1 MKKKGTL
8 CFHNERIGLYM
19 IEKIKQMKVAEKLRF
34 CLTLVV
40 CVASISGVLGLIFLL
55 VNNIQYSNALVNN
68 GFSQG
73 EIGIFSTYLNKEPA
87 LIREMILLHDEA
99 ELQAAVAELDEIQLI
114 TNEAVQVMVAH
125 CKTPAEQEY
134 ISIIAETLPEYRSIF
149 ANVEELA
156 VTNQDEAATDLLLTQ
171 GKPTLKKLT
180 DAVEGLIDLNVNVGN
195 SVSARLQIQ
204 TYIIIGVMILV
215 IIAAV
220 LISSKFAKIIA
231 RLLSEPISKVH
242 EASLQLVSGD
252 LNITV
257 EKMYPDEIGDMADSF
272 RNAADTIKAYIDDL
286 NRGLGEVANGNFNI
300 APEADFRGDFSALKD
315 ALQTIIVSL
324 SDTLRKIHE
333 SSESVSLGATQ
344 MAESAQTLAEG
355 ATDQAASVEELTATI
370 QNITNAV
377 VNTSDKANKSHQDAM
392 EFEIEAG
399 KSNEDIRELT
409 AAMRRINDT
418 SKQIANIIAE
428 IEDIASQPNL
438 LSLNASIEAARA
450 GEAGKGF
457 AVVADQIGKL
467 AADSATAAVNT
478 RKLIEN
484 SIHEIEIGNEITEK
498 TTSAI
503 EVVINGIEMLAQS
516 TREISDLSETQADS
530 MKQLEMGVEQIAEV
544 IQNNSAAAQQ
554 TSATSEELSAQATTL
569 EELVNQFNLI
579 P

>member
-1 MKKKGTL
+1 
-8 CFHNERIGLYM
+8 M

-344 MAESAQTLAEG
+344 MAESAQTLGEG

-428 IEDIASQPNL
+428 IEDIASQTNL

-503 EVVINGIEMLAQS
+503 EVVINGIKMLAQS

>member
-1 MKKKGTL
+1 
-8 CFHNERIGLYM
+8 M

-428 IEDIASQPNL
+428 IEDIASQTNL

-484 SIHEIEIGNEITEK
+484 SIHEIENGNEITEK

>member
-1 MKKKGTL
+1 
-8 CFHNERIGLYM
+8 M

-231 RLLSEPISKVH
+231 RLLSEPISQVH

-428 IEDIASQPNL
+428 IEDIASQTNL

-503 EVVINGIEMLAQS
+503 EVVINGIKMLAQS

>member
-1 MKKKGTL
+1 
-8 CFHNERIGLYM
+8 M
-19 IEKIKQMKVAEKLRF
+19 IEKIKQMKVAEKLKF

-55 VNNIQYSNALVNN
+55 VNNIQYSNALINN

-87 LIREMILLHDEA
+87 IIREMILLKDDAQIKEA
-99 ELQAAVAELDEIQLI
+99 MAELDEIQLI

-134 ISIIAETLPEYRSIF
+134 IDIIAETLPEYRSIF
-149 ANVEELA
+149 ATVEELA
-156 VTNQDEAATDLLLTQ
+156 VSNQDEAATDLLLTE
-171 GKPTLKKLT
+171 GKPVLKKLT
-180 DAVEGLIDLNVNVGN
+180 NAVEGLIDLNVNVGN
-195 SVSARLQIQ
+195 SVSTRLQIQ

-220 LISSKFAKIIA
+220 ITSTRFARLLA
-231 RLLSEPISKVH
+231 GLLSEPIAHVH
-242 EASLQLVSGD
+242 EASLQLVNGD

-257 EKMYPDEIGDMADSF
+257 EKMYPDEIGEMADSF
-272 RNAADTIKAYIDDL
+272 REASDTIRSYISDL
-286 NRGLGEVANGNFNI
+286 NRGLAEVAAGNFDI
-300 APEADFRGDFSALKD
+300 APNVEFKGDFIALRD

-324 SDTLRKIHE
+324 SDTLRHINE
-333 SSESVSLGATQ
+333 SAESVSLGASQ

-377 VNTSDKANKSHQDAM
+377 INTSDKAGKSHQDAM
-392 EFEIEAG
+392 NFEIEAG
-399 KSNEDIRELT
+399 KSNDDIKELT
-409 AAMRRINDT
+409 AAMQRINDT

-428 IEDIASQPNL
+428 IEDIASQTNL

-484 SIHEIEIGNEITEK
+484 SIHEIEIGNEITDK

-503 EVVINGIEMLAQS
+503 EVVIDGIKQLAQS
-516 TREISDLSETQADS
+516 TKEISDLSETQAES
-530 MKQLEMGVEQIAEV
+530 MKQLEQGVEQIAEV
-544 IQNNSAAAQQ
+544 IQNNSAAAQE
-554 TSATSEELSAQATTL
+554 TSATSEELSAQASTL
-569 EELVNQFNLI
+569 EELVNQFQLRA
-579 P
+579 

>member
-1 MKKKGTL
+1 
-8 CFHNERIGLYM
+8 M

-220 LISSKFAKIIA
+220 LISSKFAKIVA
-231 RLLSEPISKVH
+231 RLLSEPISQVH

-272 RNAADTIKAYIDDL
+272 RNAADTIKTYIDDL

-300 APEADFRGDFSALKD
+300 APKADFRGDFCSLKD

-392 EFEIEAG
+392 EFEKEAG
-399 KSNEDIRELT
+399 KSNDDIRELT
-409 AAMRRINDT
+409 AAMQRINDT

-428 IEDIASQPNL
+428 IEDIASQTNL

-503 EVVINGIEMLAQS
+503 EVVIHGIKMLAQS

>member
-1 MKKKGTL
+1 
-8 CFHNERIGLYM
+8 M

-220 LISSKFAKIIA
+220 LISSKFAKIVA

-272 RNAADTIKAYIDDL
+272 RNAADTIKTYIDDL

-300 APEADFRGDFSALKD
+300 APKADFRGDFCSLKD

-392 EFEIEAG
+392 EFEKEAG
-399 KSNEDIRELT
+399 KSNDDIRELT
-409 AAMRRINDT
+409 AAMQRINDT

-428 IEDIASQPNL
+428 IEDIASQTNL

-503 EVVINGIEMLAQS
+503 EVVINGIKTLAQS

>member
-1 MKKKGTL
+1 
-8 CFHNERIGLYM
+8 M

-272 RNAADTIKAYIDDL
+272 RNAADTIKTYIDDL

-300 APEADFRGDFSALKD
+300 APEADFRGDFSALKN

-392 EFEIEAG
+392 EFEKEAG

-409 AAMRRINDT
+409 AAMQRINDT

-428 IEDIASQPNL
+428 IEDIASQTNL

-503 EVVINGIEMLAQS
+503 EVVINGIKMLAQS

>member
-1 MKKKGTL
+1 
-8 CFHNERIGLYM
+8 M

-333 SSESVSLGATQ
+333 ASESVSLGATQ

-428 IEDIASQPNL
+428 IEDIASQTNL

-503 EVVINGIEMLAQS
+503 EVVINGIKMLAQS

>member
-1 MKKKGTL
+1 
-8 CFHNERIGLYM
+8 M

-220 LISSKFAKIIA
+220 LISSKFAKIVA
-231 RLLSEPISKVH
+231 RLLSEPISQVH

-428 IEDIASQPNL
+428 IEDIASQTNL

-503 EVVINGIEMLAQS
+503 EVVINGIKTLAQS

>member
-1 MKKKGTL
+1 
-8 CFHNERIGLYM
+8 M

-428 IEDIASQPNL
+428 IEDIASQTNL

-503 EVVINGIEMLAQS
+503 EVVINGIKMLAQS

-554 TSATSEELSAQATTL
+554 TSATCEELSAQATTL

>member
-1 MKKKGTL
+1 
-8 CFHNERIGLYM
+8 M

-428 IEDIASQPNL
+428 IEDIASQTNL

-467 AADSATAAVNT
+467 AADSATAAVNK
-478 RKLIEN
+478 RKVIEN

-503 EVVINGIEMLAQS
+503 EVVINGIKMLAQS

>member
-1 MKKKGTL
+1 
-8 CFHNERIGLYM
+8 M

-220 LISSKFAKIIA
+220 LISSKFAKIVA
-231 RLLSEPISKVH
+231 RLLSEPISQVH

-272 RNAADTIKAYIDDL
+272 RNAADTIKTYIDDL

-300 APEADFRGDFSALKD
+300 APKADFRGDFCSLKD

-392 EFEIEAG
+392 EFEKEAG
-399 KSNEDIRELT
+399 KSNDDIRELT
-409 AAMRRINDT
+409 AAMQRINDT

-428 IEDIASQPNL
+428 IEDIASQTNL

-503 EVVINGIEMLAQS
+503 EVVINGIKTLAQS

>member
-1 MKKKGTL
+1 
-8 CFHNERIGLYM
+8 M

-377 VNTSDKANKSHQDAM
+377 VNTSDKANKSHQNAM

-428 IEDIASQPNL
+428 IEDIASQTNL

-503 EVVINGIEMLAQS
+503 EVVINGIKMLAQS